1 LIDKFKGEYRILCD
15 YDLATKDFNRKLNG
29 NYEDIDC
36 YIDCKN
42 GRIFHYGNS
51 ILQCYIPS
59 IQTGRSIIKT
69 IYFKYINPN
78 NAKTEVSEYDIER
91 NGECIHISK
100 ENILILDVEIFNND
114 LKNKSNIIFDIE
126 ETDSEVL
133 FKFKYVN
140 SNKII
145 PLMKPKTSGA
155 GISPFSIKNLPK
167 SDFKIPDSDLDIYKQ
182 IISNIPRTDF
192 LSIKNITNDYLKT
205 LCSKRNAF
213 DKIKADMRLKGLK
226 AKEYIYV
233 IGKWEEYIKYLNRHL
248 KM

>member
-1 LIDKFKGEYRILCD
+1 M
-15 YDLATKDFNRKLNG
+15 
-29 NYEDIDC
+29 
-36 YIDCKN
+36 
-42 GRIFHYGNS
+42 
-51 ILQCYIPS
+51 
-59 IQTGRSIIKT
+59 
-69 IYFKYINPN
+69 
-78 NAKTEVSEYDIER
+78 SEYDIER

>member
-1 LIDKFKGEYRILCD
+1 M
-15 YDLATKDFNRKLNG
+15 
-29 NYEDIDC
+29 
-36 YIDCKN
+36 
-42 GRIFHYGNS
+42 
-51 ILQCYIPS
+51 QCYIPS

-145 PLMKPKTSGA
+145 PLMKPKTRGA

-205 LCSKRNAF
+205 LCSKRNTF